1 MLIVNAGCW
10 EAKCKVYAD
19 PYPQLI
25 PRQIG
30 KDASLPAEQE
40 TERNWMLRTAQF
52 PRNTDVPSA
61 DENYGEEQ
69 GEKIHQW

>member
-1 MLIVNAGCW
+1 MLIINGGCW
-10 EAKCKVYAD
+10 EAKDKVYTD

-25 PRQIG
+25 PQSIG

-40 TERNWMLRTAQF
+40 TERNCMLRTARF

-61 DENYGEEQ
+61 DENHGEEQ
-69 GEKIHQW
+69 GEQIYQW